1 MILIGDIGNTDT
13 KICLINSNYKIIK
26 RLVLPTQKIN
36 DSLLF
41 QNLYFIIK
49 KKINIKK
56 SLFSSVVAN
65 KFNLIKSFI
74 KKKLKNKCIELKKLN
89 LNKIMK
95 IKVNRKQIGSDR
107 LANSIAVIS
116 KNKNFIILDFGTAT
130 TFDVVIGNV
139 YNGGVIAPGI
149 NLSLNTLINKATL
162 IPSMNLKKMNRV
174 IGKNTVNAV
183 RSGFFWGYIG
193 LIDNIIELIKKETK
207 KSFKIIIT
215 GGFSKLFVRALKSKV
230 IIDKDITI
238 KGLIKTAKLLIFNI
252 CKKNCY
258 FVL

>member
-1 MILIGDIGNTDT
+1 M
-13 KICLINSNYKIIK
+13 
-26 RLVLPTQKIN
+26 
-36 DSLLF
+36 
-41 QNLYFIIK
+41 YFIIK

-56 SLFSSVVAN
+56 SLFSSVVPN
-65 KFNLIKSFI
+65 QFNLIKSFI
-74 KKKLKNKCIELKKLN
+74 KRKFKIECIELKKLN

-107 LANSIAVIS
+107 LANSIAVFS

-238 KGLIKTAKLLIFNI
+238 KGLIKTAKLFN
-252 CKKNCY
+252 
-258 FVL
+258 F